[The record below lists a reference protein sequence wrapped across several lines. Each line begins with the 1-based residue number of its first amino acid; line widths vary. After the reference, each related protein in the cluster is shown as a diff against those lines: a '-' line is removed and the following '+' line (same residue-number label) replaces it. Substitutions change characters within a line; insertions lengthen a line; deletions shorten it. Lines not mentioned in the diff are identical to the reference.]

1 MNSAPLLELR
11 KVRAGY
17 GARAVLE
24 GVNLRFPAGTL
35 TALLGAN
42 GSGKSTLIR
51 TLLGIVPLLGGEVVW
66 GTPNGRRGVIG
77 YVPQQEKLDPIFP
90 LSAFE
95 VALQGA
101 AGRSPAGRP
110 VPRAE
115 KEWTRTCLA
124 QTGAADLAA
133 RPFAQLS
140 GGQKQR
146 VLIARA
152 LATRPDLLVLDE
164 PATGLDAGA
173 AQALTDF
180 LGQFRAE
187 GRTTLMVTHDLPA
200 VRQHADSVVWLH
212 DGRAEQGPVGD
223 LLTREKIE
231 EVLALALD

>member
-1 MNSAPLLELR
+1 MSAPLLQLQN
-11 KVRAGY
+11 VRVGY
-17 GARAVLE
+17 GTRTVLAE
-24 GVNLRFPAGTL
+24 VNLSFQRGTL

-42 GSGKSTLIR
+42 GSGKSTLLR
-51 TLLGIVPLLGGEVVW
+51 TLLGIVPRLDGELVW
-66 GTPNGRRGVIG
+66 GTEQGRRGIIG
-77 YVPQQEKLDPIFP
+77 YVPQQETLDPIFP

-101 AGRSPAGRP
+101 CGRIRAGRP

-115 KEWTRTCLA
+115 REWTRACLA
-124 QTGAADLAA
+124 QSGAAELAQRA
-133 RPFAQLS
+133 FAELS

-173 AQALTDF
+173 AQALTD
-180 LGQFRAE
+180 LLAQFRAA
-187 GRTTLMVTHDLPA
+187 GRTIVMVTHDLTA

-212 DGRAEQGPVGD
+212 DGRAEQGPVQT

-231 EVLALALD
+231 QVLALALD

>member
-1 MNSAPLLELR
+1 MSDAPLLRLAG
-11 KVRAGY
+11 VRAGY
-17 GARAVLE
+17 PGRIVLAD
-24 GVNLRFPAGTL
+24 VNLAFPRGTL
-35 TALLGAN
+35 TGLLGAN
-42 GSGKSTLIR
+42 GSGKSTLLR
-51 TLLGIVPLLGGEVVW
+51 TILGILPPLAGEIVW
-66 GTPNGRRGVIG
+66 DAAHGRRGVIG
-77 YVPQQEKLDPIFP
+77 YVPQQESLDPIFP

-101 AGRSPAGRP
+101 GGRVPPGRP

-115 KEWTRTCLA
+115 RDWTRACLA

-133 RPFAQLS
+133 RAFAELS

-173 AQALTDF
+173 AQALTE
-180 LGQFRAE
+180 LLVQLRAE
-187 GRTTLMVTHDLPA
+187 GRTILMVTHDLAA

-212 DGRAEQGPVGD
+212 DGRAEQGPVSI

-231 EVLALALD
+231 QVLALALD